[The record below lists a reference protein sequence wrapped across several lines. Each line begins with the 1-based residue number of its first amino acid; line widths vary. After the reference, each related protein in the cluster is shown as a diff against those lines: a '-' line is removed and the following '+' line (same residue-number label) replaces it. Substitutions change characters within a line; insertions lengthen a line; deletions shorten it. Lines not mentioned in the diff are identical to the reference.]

1 MNSKVR
7 VVGGLAA
14 IAVIVAVGGCAD
26 DGDATPSATPSRTA
40 PQNVSM
46 IRSGSLCEFIS
57 TTPAPEWV
65 DAAGPGLPST
75 QVRSEKG
82 DVVAALFADP
92 LKVAPRKDGANNKIL
107 FIVGPPRDGKPLT
120 IKATPADGGAAV
132 TATSE
137 ANSGPGEIYPSI
149 VDFSKAG
156 CWHLELSWN
165 GHTDTMD
172 VVVQP

>member
-1 MNSKVR
+1 MKKLR

-14 IAVIVAVGGCAD
+14 MALVVAVGGCAD
-26 DGDATPSATPSRTA
+26 DGDAVASPTPTQAG
-40 PQNVSM
+40 PQNINM
-46 IRSGSLCEFIS
+46 IRSESLCEFVDM
-57 TTPAPEWV
+57 TPAPEWV

-75 QVRSEKG
+75 QVRSVKG

-120 IKATPADGGAAV
+120 IKATPVDGGAPV

-137 ANSGPGEIYPSI
+137 ANSSPGEIYPSS
-149 VDFSKAG
+149 VDFTKAG